1 MSFPVMR
8 PRRLRRSTNLRRM
21 VRETRLSAD
30 NLIAPLFIRPGDKI
44 SRPIGSMPGQYQ
56 FSTDQAVREVENL
69 AELGIP
75 AVLLFGIPSQ
85 KDAVGSENFD
95 PQGIIPQ
102 AIQAIKGAVPEMVVI
117 SDMCFCEYTDHGH
130 CGVLNHPDSEHYH
143 NELEEG
149 YLLNDETLALLG
161 QAAVVHAQAGAD
173 IIAPSGMLDGMIATI
188 RDALDQNSLEHT
200 VIMSYAAKY
209 SSAFYGPF
217 RDAAESPPAFGDRS
231 QYQMDPANRLEALR
245 EVELDVAEGADM
257 LMVKP
262 ALAYLD
268 IIREVRDR
276 FELPLAAYQVSGE
289 FSMIKAAAAQGW
301 IDERRVALESLMAI
315 RRAGADQ
322 IISYYAKDAVQ
333 WINQSS

>member
-1 MSFPVMR
+1 MIR
-8 PRRLRRSTNLRRM
+8 PRRLRRSANLRRM

-30 NLIAPLFIRPGDKI
+30 NLIAPLFIRPG
-44 SRPIGSMPGQYQ
+44 SNLNRPINSMPGQYQ
-56 FSTDQAVREVENL
+56 FSVDQAVREVETL

-102 AIQAIKGAVPEMVVI
+102 ALQAIKGAVPEMTTI

-130 CGVLNHPDSEHYH
+130 CGVLNQPDSQHFH
-143 NELEEG
+143 AGLEEG

-188 RDALDQNSLEHT
+188 RAALDQNRLEHT

-231 QYQMDPANRLEALR
+231 QYQMDPANRREAMR
-245 EVELDVAEGADM
+245 EVALDVAEGADM

-333 WINQSS
+333 WLNA